1 MGAMMARCR
10 LFLVLFSLAL
20 MSCAG
25 EGPSPQ
31 GGPRAIVGLNP
42 GGAALQVIVEALPPG
57 ALLREVWLSGPAGER
72 LSGIPLEETTRGG
85 GKAPGLPDVGVAASG
100 GSSSGVR
107 PSVSLHWG
115 PESSGPRGGWRDSRW
130 LIPLPPAVRPNLALG
145 DWRVELHYLDNDG
158 IARVLRRR
166 VRV

>member
-1 MGAMMARCR
+1 MIAPRSFILLG
-10 LFLVLFSLAL
+10 SLLTLLA
-20 MSCAG
+20 CAG
-25 EGPSPQ
+25 ERPPPQ
-31 GGPRAIVGLNP
+31 GGPRAIAGLSP
-42 GGAALQVIVEALPPG
+42 DGAAIEVLVEALPPG
-57 ALLREVWLSGPAGER
+57 ALLREVWLSGPAGQR
-72 LSGIPLEETTRGG
+72 LSGVPLEERRRGESG
-85 GKAPGLPDVGVAASG
+85 GTGLPDIGLAASG

-130 LIPLPPAVRPNLALG
+130 LIPLPAALRPSLVEG
-145 DWRVELHYLDNDG
+145 DWRVELHYLDADG

>member
-1 MGAMMARCR
+1 MFLRR
-10 LFLVLFSLAL
+10 SLLLLFFSLSL
-20 MSCAG
+20 VGCAG
-25 EGPSPQ
+25 DPPPQ

-42 GGAALQVIVEALPPG
+42 DGAALEVLVEALPPG

-72 LSGIPLEETTRGG
+72 LSGIPLEESRRGG
-85 GKAPGLPDVGVAASG
+85 AKGPGLPDVGVAASG

-115 PESSGPRGGWRDSRW
+115 PEGSGPYGGWRDSRW
-130 LIPLPPAVRPNLALG
+130 LIPLPASLRPQLAEG